1 MVICAKTAELIEMPF
16 GLWTWV
22 SPRKHVLHGAAHW
35 RHLANTIEPSMFSG
49 PTKIDEPV
57 KNPFGVWTWVGAKN
71 HILDGVQIAP
81 CQGAIFRG
89 KDTKDIPGHVRRE
102 IVLRGGAQW
111 HNLANTIQLSM
122 FGGPTKMAELIE
134 MPFRMWAWVGPR
146 NHVLDG
152 VQIQCMVNCKS
163 GKLLGDGGE

>member
-89 KDTKDIPGHVRRE
+89 KDTKDILGMSGE
-102 IVLRGGAQW
+102 K
-111 HNLANTIQLSM
+111 SCCM
-122 FGGPTKMAELIE
+122 
-134 MPFRMWAWVGPR
+134 
-146 NHVLDG
+146 G
-152 VQIQCMVNCKS
+152 VHSGTTWQIRFNSPCSAALQKWLN
-163 GKLLGDGGE
+163 